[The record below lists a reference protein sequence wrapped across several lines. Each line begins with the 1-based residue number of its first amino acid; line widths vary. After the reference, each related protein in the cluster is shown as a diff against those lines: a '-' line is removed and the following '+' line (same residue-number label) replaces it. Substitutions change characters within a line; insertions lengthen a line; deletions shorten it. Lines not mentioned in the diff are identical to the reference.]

1 MRSRTCVLLKGG
13 GAGMQG
19 ARFPEQSDHPMFV
32 DCELDALHAEFAGV
46 LAALVYFKI
55 TVPGGN
61 IDTPTGLL
69 LAFCYMYYVAK
80 IRRTIV
86 ARDKIRDVPTYHN
99 KENKQCCNEGQCEQ
113 EHGPGCFGWKSIDC
127 ENYWCVLDLRTRA
140 TPTRPRRRCWCCVA
154 LWMFRHD
161 LLKRDP
167 GREYSDL
174 CSPTGLPGP
183 RGASVHVV

>member
-1 MRSRTCVLLKGG
+1 MEVAAVLGAVTCLKH
-13 GAGMQG
+13 A
-19 ARFPEQSDHPMFV
+19 V
-32 DCELDALHAEFAGV
+32 DIW
-46 LAALVYFKI
+46 FKI